1 MSEWKPVVGF
11 EDYYEISESGALRRK
26 PREIWNGKGIV
37 ELKQKE
43 LVGAINPKGYQ
54 MYILCVSRKQTSR
67 LAHHLV
73 LEAFVGPRES
83 GEQARH
89 LDNNKL
95 NNHFSNLKWGTSSE
109 NNYDRVMHGVH
120 AQARKTHCLRGHP
133 FEGDNL
139 HITRIGKR
147 VCLTCRKLLSRR
159 AEERRR
165 MRRAES
171 GLRKSAK
178 DE

>member
-37 ELKQKE
+37 KLKQKE

-54 MYILCVSRKQTSR
+54 MYILCVSGKQTSR

-89 LDNNKL
+89 LDNDKL

-109 NNYDRVMHGVH
+109 NNYDRVRHGVH

-133 FEGDNL
+133 FDGDNV
-139 HITRIGKR
+139 RIARNGKR
-147 VCLTCRKLLSRR
+147 VCRACQLINSRR

-165 MRRAES
+165 LRRAEAGLKS
-171 GLRKSAK
+171 GGS